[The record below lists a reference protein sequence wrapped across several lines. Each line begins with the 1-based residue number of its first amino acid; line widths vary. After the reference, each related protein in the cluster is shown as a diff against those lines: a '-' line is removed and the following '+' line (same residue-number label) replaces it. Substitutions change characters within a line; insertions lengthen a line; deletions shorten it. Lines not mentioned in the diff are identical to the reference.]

1 MYLIKLGTYYFT
13 GSAFSPLQA
22 DAKRYDIV
30 TSDISRA
37 YLDTFIPGARF
48 VKLTPR
54 PTDFD
59 RGYDRGY
66 VDAQINKAMADPG
79 YSSDEWI

>member
-1 MYLIKLGTYYFT
+1 MYVIKIGADYFT
-13 GSAFSPLQA
+13 GVSFSPDQA

-59 RGYDRGY
+59 RGYDKGY
-66 VDAQINKAMADPG
+66 VDAQIDIAMDDPG
-79 YSSDEWI
+79 YSSDEWV